1 MIGRMAG
8 VSLVQEVAL
17 VGAGV
22 LAGLSGSMAGLAS
35 LFSYPALLAV
45 GLTPVSANVSNTVSL
60 GVGTL
65 GAALG
70 SGPELAGQ
78 SRNVRRYGIVAAAGG
93 AAGAVLLLVTPA
105 GVFEAVVPFL
115 IAAASTVLLLQP
127 RLASVT
133 TTRPGGSTGP
143 LALLGIFGIGIYGG
157 YFGAAAGILMLALL
171 GCLLPGSLLRINALK
186 TVVLGLANVIAAV
199 AFVAFGEVTWWAVF
213 PLTAGLLV
221 GNWSGPWLL
230 RRLAPSGLRL
240 CIALAGYGLAT
251 SYLYDALR

>member
-1 MIGRMAG
+1 MA
-8 VSLVQEVAL
+8 LA
-17 VGAGV
+17 GAGI

-35 LFSYPALLAV
+35 LFSYPALLAM

-70 SGPELAGQ
+70 SRPELEGQ
-78 SRNVRRYGIVAAAGG
+78 SRNVWRYGAVAAAGG
-93 AAGAVLLLVTPA
+93 AAGALLLLSTPA

-127 RLASVT
+127 RLANVA
-133 TTRPGGSTGP
+133 TRPGDSTGP
-143 LALLGIFGIGIYGG
+143 LALIGIFGIGIYGG

-171 GCLLPGSLLRINALK
+171 GCLLPESLLRVNALK
-186 TVVLGLANVIAAV
+186 TVVLGLANLIAAL
-199 AFVAFGEVTWWAVF
+199 AFVAFGQVTWWAVF
-213 PLTAGLLV
+213 PLTAGLLI
-221 GNWSGPWLL
+221 GNWTGPWLL
-230 RRLAPSGLRL
+230 RRIPASGLRL

-251 SYLYDALR
+251 SYLYDTLR

>member
-1 MIGRMAG
+1 
-8 VSLVQEVAL
+8 VSVAEGVAL

-70 SGPELAGQ
+70 SRPELAGQ
-78 SRNVRRYGIVAAAGG
+78 SGNVRRFGVVTAAGG
-93 AAGAVLLLVTPA
+93 AAGAGLLLSTPA

-115 IAAASTVLLLQP
+115 IAGASTVLLLQP
-127 RLASVT
+127 RLASAVP
-133 TTRPGGSTGP
+133 RPGTSAGP

-171 GCLLPGSLLRINALK
+171 GCLLPEPLLRVNALK
-186 TVVLGLANVIAAV
+186 IVVLGAANLIAAL
-199 AFVAFGEVTWWAVF
+199 AFVAFGQVTWWAVL

-230 RRLAPSGLRL
+230 RRLPSGGLRL
-240 CIALAGYGLAT
+240 GVALAGYGLAA
-251 SYLYDALR
+251 SYLYDAVR